1 MPYKLGKWSE
11 TRDVSH
17 LQRALSDCESILRD
31 HKQYPVLFAPKMYF
45 DERGFQQEPTFGRWS
60 HGGQEHELL
69 KLIQNVQKVTSDLV
83 AQP

>member
-1 MPYKLGKWSE
+1 M
-11 TRDVSH
+11 
-17 LQRALSDCESILRD
+17 Q
-31 HKQYPVLFAPKMYF
+31 Q
-45 DERGFQQEPTFGRWS
+45 RGFQQEPTFGSWS